1 MSYSSF
7 ELLEHSKPIV
17 VFGRDGQVGRALQVF
32 LKDLKTPVV
41 FLGRSDCDLSNEL
54 SIREVLNRYQPQV
67 IINAAAYTA
76 VDKAESADQ
85 RALAFAINAMAPKIM
100 AQYAAGVAHGILVHY
115 STDYVFADTKTTAY
129 LETDTVGPVDQLCV
143 YGQSKLAGELAIKEA
158 FDLNASGASSTSMAS
173 GNLSDGLGGLDV
185 GGADQKSSVPRYFI
199 LRTSWVYGDGGN
211 FIRTMLRLAGERDQL
226 KVVAD
231 QMGAPTSAQWLA
243 EVGVQIAGSRVESGI
258 YHAVPDGEVSW
269 HGLAVFAIE
278 TAASCGEGIEL
289 KSENIL
295 PIPATDYPVP
305 APRPYNSRLSN
316 QKLKKALSEMAFTG
330 QYPHWRDQ
338 VEKYVKQV
346 VEESL
351 KS

>member
-7 ELLEHSKPIV
+7 ELFDRARPIV
-17 VFGRDGQVGRALQVF
+17 VFGKDGQVGKALQTC
-32 LKDLKTPVV
+32 LKDLKVSAI
-41 FLGRSDCDLSNEL
+41 FLGRSDCDLSSES
-54 SIREVLNRYQPQV
+54 SINEVLNRYQPKV

-76 VDKAESADQ
+76 VDKAEDDAERDVV
-85 RALAFAINAMAPKIM
+85 FAINTKAPGLMARYITN
-100 AQYAAGVAHGILVHY
+100 VSNGILVHY
-115 STDYVFADTKTTAY
+115 STDYVFADTKQTAY
-129 LETDTVGPVDQLCV
+129 LESDATGPVDNLCV
-143 YGQSKLAGELAIKEA
+143 YGQSKLAGEQAIKEA
-158 FDLNASGASSTSMAS
+158 FNMVHDSSHASGHGAHH
-173 GNLSDGLGGLDV
+173 LSYKD
-185 GGADQKSSVPRYFI
+185 KFPRYFI
-199 LRTSWVYGDGGN
+199 VRTSWVYGDGGN
-211 FIRTMLRLAGERDQL
+211 FIRTILRLAGERDQL

-231 QMGAPTSAQWLA
+231 QVGAPTSAQWLA
-243 EVGVQIAGSRVESGI
+243 QVGVQIAGSRIESGI
-258 YHAVPDGEVSW
+258 YHAVPDGDVSW
-269 HGLAVFAIE
+269 YALAVFAIE
-278 TAASCGEGIEL
+278 TAASYGEGIEL

-305 APRPYNSRLSN
+305 AARPYNSRLSN

>member
-1 MSYSSF
+1 MSFSSF
-7 ELLEHSKPIV
+7 ELLDHSKPIV
-17 VFGRDGQVGRALQVF
+17 VFGRDGQVGRALQVC
-32 LKDLKTPVV
+32 LKDLKVPVV

-54 SIREVLNRYQPQV
+54 SIREVLNCYQPQV

-76 VDKAESADQ
+76 VDKAESVDQ
-85 RALAFAINAMAPKIM
+85 RELTFAINAMAPRIM

-129 LETDTVGPVDQLCV
+129 LETDEVGPLDQLCV
-143 YGQSKLAGELAIKEA
+143 YGQSKLVGEQAIEEA
-158 FDLNASGASSTSMAS
+158 FNWAHDSGYEAYVHRFS
-173 GNLSDGLGGLDV
+173 
-185 GGADQKSSVPRYFI
+185 RYFI

-231 QMGAPTSAQWLA
+231 QVGVPTSAQWLA

-278 TAASCGEGIEL
+278 TAATFGEGIEV

-305 APRPYNSRLSN
+305 AARPYNSRLSN
-316 QKLKKALSEMAFTG
+316 QKIKKALSEMAFTG
-330 QYPHWRDQ
+330 QYPHWRNQVDQ
-338 VEKYVKQV
+338 YIKEYVVQ
-346 VEESL
+346 SL
-351 KS
+351 RS

>member
-7 ELLEHSKPIV
+7 ELLDHSKPIV
-17 VFGRDGQVGRALQVF
+17 VFGRDGQVGRALQVC
-32 LKDLKTPVV
+32 LKDLRVPVV
-41 FLGRSDCDLSNEL
+41 FLGRSDCDLSNEV
-54 SIREVLNRYQPQV
+54 SIRDVLNRYQPQV

-85 RALAFAINAMAPKIM
+85 RELAFSINATAPKVM

-115 STDYVFADTKTTAY
+115 STDYVFADTKKSAY
-129 LETDTVGPVDQLCV
+129 LETDAVGPVDQLCV

-158 FDLNASGASSTSMAS
+158 FDLNASDDLG
-173 GNLSDGLGGLDV
+173 DGLDSLNISE
-185 GGADQKSSVPRYFI
+185 ADQQANVSRYFI
-199 LRTSWVYGDGGN
+199 LRTSWVYGDGSN
-211 FIRTMLRLAGERDQL
+211 FIKTMLRLASERDQL

-231 QMGAPTSAQWLA
+231 QVGAPTSAQWLA
-243 EVGVQIAGSRVESGI
+243 EVGVQMAGSRLESGI

-278 TAASCGEGIEL
+278 TASSYGEGIEI
-289 KSENIL
+289 KSENIM

-305 APRPYNSRLSN
+305 AARPYNSRLSN

>member
-1 MSYSSF
+1 
-7 ELLEHSKPIV
+7 
-17 VFGRDGQVGRALQVF
+17 
-32 LKDLKTPVV
+32 LKDLNVPVV
-41 FLGRSDCDLSNEL
+41 FLGRSDCDLSNGI

-76 VDKAESADQ
+76 VDKAESEDQ

-115 STDYVFADTKTTAY
+115 STDYVFADAKTTAY
-129 LETDTVGPVDQLCV
+129 FETDIVGPVDQLCV
-143 YGQSKLAGELAIKEA
+143 YGQTKLAGEQAIKEA
-158 FDLNASGASSTSMAS
+158 FNGAHDSGHETY
-173 GNLSDGLGGLDV
+173 
-185 GGADQKSSVPRYFI
+185 ADRFSRYFI
-199 LRTSWVYGDGGN
+199 LRTSWVYGDGSN
-211 FIRTMLRLAGERDQL
+211 FIRTMLRLAAERDQL

-231 QMGAPTSAQWLA
+231 QVGAPTSAQWLA
-243 EVGVQIAGSRVESGI
+243 EVGVQMAGSRVESGI

-278 TAASCGEGIEL
+278 TAASCGEGIEV

-305 APRPYNSRLSN
+305 AARPYNSRLSN

-330 QYPHWRDQ
+330 QYPHWRYQ

>member
-7 ELLEHSKPIV
+7 ELLDHSKPIL
-17 VFGRDGQVGRALQVF
+17 VFGRDGQVGRALQVC
-32 LKDLKTPVV
+32 LKDLITPVV
-41 FLGRSDCDLSNEL
+41 FLGRSDCDLSNEV
-54 SIREVLNRYQPQV
+54 SIRELLNRYQPQV

-76 VDKAESADQ
+76 VDKAESVDQ
-85 RALAFAINAMAPKIM
+85 RELAFAINAMAPKIM

-115 STDYVFADTKTTAY
+115 STDYVFADTKKSAY
-129 LETDTVGPVDQLCV
+129 LETDEVGPVDQLCV
-143 YGQSKLAGELAIKEA
+143 YGQSKLACELAIKEA
-158 FDLNASGASSTSMAS
+158 FYLNISGDLS
-173 GNLSDGLGGLDV
+173 GGLEGLDM
-185 GGADQKSSVPRYFI
+185 GEADQQSSVSRYFI

-211 FIRTMLRLAGERDQL
+211 FIRMMLRLAGERDQL

-231 QMGAPTSAQWLA
+231 QVGVPTSAQWLA
-243 EVGVQIAGSRVESGI
+243 EVGVQMAGSRLESGI

-278 TAASCGEGIEL
+278 TAAGYGEGIEV

-305 APRPYNSRLSN
+305 AARPYNSRLSN

>member
-1 MSYSSF
+1 
-7 ELLEHSKPIV
+7 
-17 VFGRDGQVGRALQVF
+17 
-32 LKDLKTPVV
+32 
-41 FLGRSDCDLSNEL
+41 
-54 SIREVLNRYQPQV
+54 
-67 IINAAAYTA
+67 
-76 VDKAESADQ
+76 
-85 RALAFAINAMAPKIM
+85 MAPKIM
-100 AQYAAGVAHGILVHY
+100 AQYADGVAHGILVHY

-129 LETDTVGPVDQLCV
+129 LETDKVGAIDQLCV
-143 YGQSKLAGELAIKEA
+143 YGQSKLAGELAIKEV
-158 FDLNASGASSTSMAS
+158 FDLNASGASGASSTSMAS
-173 GNLSDGLGGLDV
+173 GNLSDALDGLDL
-185 GGADQKSSVPRYFI
+185 GEADQQSSVSRYFI
-199 LRTSWVYGDGGN
+199 LRTSWVYGDGSN

-231 QMGAPTSAQWLA
+231 QVGAPTSAQWLA
-243 EVGVQIAGSRVESGI
+243 EVGVQMAGSRVESGI

-278 TAASCGEGIEL
+278 TAASYGEGIEV

-305 APRPYNSRLSN
+305 AARPYNSRLSN

>member
-7 ELLEHSKPIV
+7 ELLDHSKPIV
-17 VFGRDGQVGRALQVF
+17 VFGRDGQVGRALQVC
-32 LKDLKTPVV
+32 LKDLKVPVV

-85 RALAFAINAMAPKIM
+85 RELAFAINAMAPKIM
-100 AQYAAGVAHGILVHY
+100 AQYAAGVAHGIVVQY
-115 STDYVFADTKTTAY
+115 STDYVFADTKKTAY
-129 LETDTVGPVDQLCV
+129 LETDEVGPVDQLCV
-143 YGQSKLAGELAIKEA
+143 YGQSKLAGELAIKEV
-158 FDLNASGASSTSMAS
+158 FDLNAS
-173 GNLSDGLGGLDV
+173 GNLSDGLDV
-185 GGADQKSSVPRYFI
+185 SEAGQQSSVSRYFI

-231 QMGAPTSAQWLA
+231 QVGVPTSAQWLA
-243 EVGVQIAGSRVESGI
+243 EVGVQMAGSRLESGI

-278 TAASCGEGIEL
+278 TAASCGEGIEV

-305 APRPYNSRLSN
+305 AVRPYNSRLSN
-316 QKLKKALSEMAFTG
+316 QKLKKSLSEMSYAG

>member
-7 ELLEHSKPIV
+7 ELLDHSKPIL
-17 VFGRDGQVGRALQVF
+17 VFGRDGQVGRALQVC
-32 LKDLKTPVV
+32 LKDLKAPVV

-85 RALAFAINAMAPKIM
+85 RELAFAINALAPKIM

-129 LETDTVGPVDQLCV
+129 LEIDEVGPVDQLCV
-143 YGQSKLAGELAIKEA
+143 YGQSKLAGEIAIKEV
-158 FDLNASGASSTSMAS
+158 FDLNASSSSMAS
-173 GNLSDGLGGLDV
+173 GNLNDGLDSLNV
-185 GGADQKSSVPRYFI
+185 GEADQQSSVSRYFI
-199 LRTSWVYGDGGN
+199 LRTSWVYGEGGN

-226 KVVAD
+226 KVVAN
-231 QMGAPTSAQWLA
+231 QVGAPTSAKWLA
-243 EVGVQIAGSRVESGI
+243 EVGVQMAGSRLESGI
-258 YHAVPDGEVSW
+258 YHTVPDGEVSW

-278 TAASCGEGIEL
+278 TAAICGEGIEL

-295 PIPATDYPVP
+295 PIPATDYPAP
-305 APRPYNSRLSN
+305 AARPYNSRLSN

-330 QYPHWRDQ
+330 QYPHWRNQ
-338 VEKYVKQV
+338 VKQYVKEYVGQ
-346 VEESL
+346 SL
-351 KS
+351 TS